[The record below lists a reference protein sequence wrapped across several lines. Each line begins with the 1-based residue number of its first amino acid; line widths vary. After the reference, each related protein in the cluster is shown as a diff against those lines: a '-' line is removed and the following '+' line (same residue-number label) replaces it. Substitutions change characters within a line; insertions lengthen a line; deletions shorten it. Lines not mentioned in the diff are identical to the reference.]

1 MDNSVLDPEMPY
13 RGPPVC
19 EIPQGLTGSAKL
31 DAVLQDDGLDAV
43 SGVLVVITIIAIL
56 IPLLVPAAKSVREAA

>member
-1 MDNSVLDPEMPY
+1 MIS
-13 RGPPVC
+13 
-19 EIPQGLTGSAKL
+19 PQGLTGSAKL

-43 SGVLVVITIIAIL
+43 SGGLVVITIIAIL